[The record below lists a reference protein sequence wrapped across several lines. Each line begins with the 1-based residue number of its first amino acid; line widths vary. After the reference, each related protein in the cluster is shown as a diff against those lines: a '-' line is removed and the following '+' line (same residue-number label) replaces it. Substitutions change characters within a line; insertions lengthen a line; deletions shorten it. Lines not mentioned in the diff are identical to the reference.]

1 MVDYSKIVTE
11 LTEESESCN
20 YRYGGMVP
28 LYYQQQ
34 INEAVA
40 ILIGCQK
47 SQTELSFPPKG
58 ISHDTYKTG
67 QLMKMLAYETKEG
80 QEHYGARLHHETSG
94 AKVLTIDAG
103 GIGALISYYATHKTD
118 LGNDEE

>member
-1 MVDYSKIVTE
+1 MVDYSKIIME
-11 LTEESESCN
+11 LIEESESCN

-47 SQTELSFPPKG
+47 SQTEKKETCWLS
-58 ISHDTYKTG
+58 
-67 QLMKMLAYETKEG
+67 L
-80 QEHYGARLHHETSG
+80 RL
-94 AKVLTIDAG
+94 LP
-103 GIGALISYYATHKTD
+103 
-118 LGNDEE
+118 

>member
-1 MVDYSKIVTE
+1 MVDYSKIITE
-11 LTEESESCN
+11 LIEESESCN

-67 QLMKMLAYETKEG
+67 QLMKMLAY
-80 QEHYGARLHHETSG
+80 
-94 AKVLTIDAG
+94 
-103 GIGALISYYATHKTD
+103 
-118 LGNDEE
+118 

>member
-1 MVDYSKIVTE
+1 MVDYSKIITE

-67 QLMKMLAYETKEG
+67 QLMKMLTYETKEG
-80 QEHYGARLHHETSG
+80 QEHYGARLCHETSG

>member
-1 MVDYSKIVTE
+1 MVDYSKIITE
-11 LTEESESCN
+11 LIEESESCN

-47 SQTELSFPPKG
+47 S
-58 ISHDTYKTG
+58 
-67 QLMKMLAYETKEG
+67 
-80 QEHYGARLHHETSG
+80 
-94 AKVLTIDAG
+94 
-103 GIGALISYYATHKTD
+103 
-118 LGNDEE
+118 